1 MSQGFEL
8 PKIQF
13 RTPTDTSGE
22 NRHHSGANQ
31 TSGNS
36 HGIYYGSYRRRAG
49 PRSLSGASTGVSTP
63 TASVPPSPRGSV
75 SQSRLQDLLEHA
87 ELDQET
93 YGLEELRDGFFD
105 GFFFPSARTEVDE
118 LQALLLSADHDRRSL
133 WRVLMSQ
140 VHETQDFVRKVTT
153 TRAGVKLS
161 KSFLG
166 FFISYIICLVPAAG
180 DRLGRYGYIMAISAI
195 INHAGRTVGAQID
208 GFILTTIGGALGLG
222 WGSLAL
228 YASTSTT
235 ASRAGY
241 GGVLAAFL
249 ISFTAVLCYIRCMFV
264 RFYQAIM
271 CAGIAICYTCLT
283 GTSTSVS
290 WRKIF
295 EFGVPWIYG
304 QVISLIISMVV
315 FPDAGS
321 RSIAV
326 ALHRAFN
333 EIEKALSLPRK
344 DDRDVRRTLSWH
356 ITNLSDAVRDLTLDF
371 SITRFRPS
379 DIQTIRNLLQG
390 VIRAT
395 LVIQPDTQ
403 LFSLARL
410 DSSDA
415 TLAEN
420 GLRKTPST
428 LAVII
433 SSRLAEPTSA
443 LLKSSMS
450 TLATCDAVL
459 MDLSSYRRYLGP
471 SMDVSTDLPSA
482 LQVLSSTIEMFDSAD
497 ETLLRDPRLP
507 RAYSDHPEVVQLLL
521 FVHPIRLVAG
531 RILALAQKVSQMK
544 SSKWALHRPSYPF
557 VKALSR
563 TNAQVR
569 HDRGGL
575 TAGFYF
581 RTKRQMER
589 TLNDLQSRTFDSVVP
604 PHARKDEKPNAD
616 GNINE
621 SSRKGDNVLR
631 SKTNNGRT
639 LKHQIWEFGHYLQGF
654 ESRFTLKVVL
664 VTTCLSIPAWLPQS
678 NGWWNEQEVWWA
690 VVSVWLMM
698 HPRIGGNFQD
708 LLTRVV
714 AALIGAVWGGF
725 AYAAANGNPYVV
737 AVFAAILMIPMLY
750 RYTQSSH
757 PRSGIVGCISF
768 TVVSLSAYYEK
779 AEGNIVHFTWPRA
792 CAFMVGIVAAIVIN
806 WIIWPFVARHEL
818 RKSLSSMMQHLSVLY
833 RSVVAKYIYYLE
845 SEAPTSRDVER
856 SEMLEGRLREAFIRI
871 RQLLALTKHEIRL
884 RAPFNPKCYELLIE
898 GCEGFFED
906 LVQVRQSS
914 LYFQPRMHRV
924 SGLEGQIMNQALLPY
939 RRDAVASILMDMYIL
954 AGALKTTQPVPRYMP
969 SAALA
974 RKRLLDRMAELE
986 EAQDEETPLGLQKTL
1001 TKGRRWANV
1010 YQYAFNVA
1018 LTDIV
1023 ERLEDLQQSTKLIV
1037 GEKGFDLPDL
1047 PTQ

>member
-1 MSQGFEL
+1 
-8 PKIQF
+8 
-13 RTPTDTSGE
+13 
-22 NRHHSGANQ
+22 
-31 TSGNS
+31 
-36 HGIYYGSYRRRAG
+36 
-49 PRSLSGASTGVSTP
+49 
-63 TASVPPSPRGSV
+63 
-75 SQSRLQDLLEHA
+75 
-87 ELDQET
+87 
-93 YGLEELRDGFFD
+93 
-105 GFFFPSARTEVDE
+105 
-118 LQALLLSADHDRRSL
+118 
-133 WRVLMSQ
+133 
-140 VHETQDFVRKVTT
+140 
-153 TRAGVKLS
+153 
-161 KSFLG
+161 
-166 FFISYIICLVPAAG
+166 
-180 DRLGRYGYIMAISAI
+180 
-195 INHAGRTVGAQID
+195 
-208 GFILTTIGGALGLG
+208 
-222 WGSLAL
+222 
-228 YASTSTT
+228 
-235 ASRAGY
+235 
-241 GGVLAAFL
+241 
-249 ISFTAVLCYIRCMFV
+249 
-264 RFYQAIM
+264 
-271 CAGIAICYTCLT
+271 
-283 GTSTSVS
+283 
-290 WRKIF
+290 
-295 EFGVPWIYG
+295 
-304 QVISLIISMVV
+304 MVV

-621 SSRKGDNVLR
+621 SSLNPYWDLNFQHEYRATAIL
-631 SKTNNGRT
+631 T
-639 LKHQIWEFGHYLQGF
+639 
-654 ESRFTLKVVL
+654 VVK
-664 VTTCLSIPAWLPQS
+664 
-678 NGWWNEQEVWWA
+678 
-690 VVSVWLMM
+690 
-698 HPRIGGNFQD
+698 IGGNFQD

-1047 PTQ
+1047 PTHLNDACGEAHQPQAMFPLSRGSHCPCIIKGIFYSFITLYEALPAATRTREMAPKTSTVEMLNLEGAKIVAQASEEKARAMNLGINIAIVDASTHLLHFIRTPGAKTTSINIAIDKAFTAAGHRAPTHMYMENDAFRPGGPAEGIGRTNGGRFTTIGGGVPILNAKGYVIGAVGASSGTPAQDREVVEAGVEALQESLKSEASLKAKL